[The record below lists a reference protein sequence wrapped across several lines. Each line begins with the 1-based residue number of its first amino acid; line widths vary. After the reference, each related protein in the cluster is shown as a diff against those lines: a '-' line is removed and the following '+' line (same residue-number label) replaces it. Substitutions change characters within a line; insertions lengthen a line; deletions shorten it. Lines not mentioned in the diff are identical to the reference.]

1 MTFSLYESSADKD
14 QASSPE
20 LSDTIPDIITTW
32 EQPPWADEVNE
43 PDSTQSEPSNATL
56 RKQAVLALRATG
68 IPLNSEQHAPNETQK
83 IELTERQRREL
94 ENDRERIIYEAHG
107 ILQAQRDIVDKSTLP
122 WSYYGSTVLSATGE
136 DEKGVYELAYYTLYH
151 GHEIILTTTPRDSH
165 PEAERQKLLIFKTG
179 YKTES
184 VVNGVVPLNSVTPEE
199 ARQIVNLLRKTTF
212 TNPRIDAL
220 PTLF

>member
-1 MTFSLYESSADKD
+1 MTFPFYGSSAYEN
-14 QASSPE
+14 QPPSPE

-56 RKQAVLALRATG
+56 RKQAALALRATG
-68 IPLNSEQHAPNETQK
+68 IPLNSEQHTPNETQE
-83 IELTERQRREL
+83 IELSERQRREL
-94 ENDRERIIYEAHG
+94 EDNIDRIIDKAHG
-107 ILQAQRDIVDKSTLP
+107 ILWAQRNIVDKSTLH
-122 WSYYGSTVLSATGE
+122 WSYHGSTVLSVTGE
-136 DEKGVYELAYYTLYH
+136 DENSAYELAYYTLYR
-151 GHEIILTTTPRDSH
+151 GHEIILTSAPRHGS
-165 PEAERQKLLIFKTG
+165 EAERQKLLIFKTG

-184 VVNGVVPLNSVTPEE
+184 VVDGVVPLNSVTPEE

>member
-1 MTFSLYESSADKD
+1 MTFPLYESSADKD
-14 QASSPE
+14 QSSSPKP
-20 LSDTIPDIITTW
+20 SDTLPDIIPTY
-32 EQPPWADEVNE
+32 EQPPWADEVNR
-43 PDSTQSEPSNATL
+43 PDSTPSEPSNATL
-56 RKQAVLALRATG
+56 RERATLALRAAA
-68 IPLNSEQHAPNETQK
+68 IVLNSEQHAPNETQK

-107 ILQAQRDIVDKSTLP
+107 ILRAQRDIVDKSTLP

-151 GHEIILTTTPRDSH
+151 GHEIILTSAPRPGS
-165 PEAERQKLLIFKTG
+165 EAERQKLLIFKTG